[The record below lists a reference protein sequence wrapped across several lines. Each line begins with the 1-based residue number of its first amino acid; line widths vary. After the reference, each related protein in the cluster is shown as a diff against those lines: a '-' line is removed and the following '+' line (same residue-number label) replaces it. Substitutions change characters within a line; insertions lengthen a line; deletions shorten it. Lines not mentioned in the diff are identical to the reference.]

1 MPSIDQ
7 YKHLLEHMS
16 VKITNGQKKPNK
28 AIMLLSMMD
37 LIRCGYIT
45 DNKIYIEDTIQD
57 AFDYNWKKYVDLN
70 PPTCWT
76 PFWHLK
82 NEPFWH
88 FKPINS
94 LGEVNGL
101 TKPGETASLS
111 KMKSAIAYAY
121 LDESLFSFMSKP
133 EGRTK
138 LTEVLVKNYIKY
150 YTSLKDTSKQE

>member
-1 MPSIDQ
+1 MVNIDQ
-7 YKHLLEHMS
+7 YKYFLGNMS

-28 AIMLLSMMD
+28 AIMLLSVID

-45 DNKIYIEDTIQD
+45 KNKIYIEDTIQE
-57 AFDYNWKKYVDLN
+57 AFDFNWRKYIDNN

-88 FKPINS
+88 FKPKVS
-94 LGEVNGL
+94 LNRVNNL

-111 KMKSAIAYAY
+111 KMKSAIAYVF
-121 LDESLFSFMSKP
+121 LDESLFMLMSKP
-133 EGRTK
+133 KDRTI
-138 LTEVLVKNYIKY
+138 LSEVLIKTYIN
-150 YTSLKDTSKQE
+150 TDTKVSHQ